1 MLFNQEHPVQ
11 LSRST
16 DNTVSMELEE
26 VLQVSFVSEIIWI
39 IFFNLYYL
47 MPQLKHGLHLVQWK
61 KMNSK

>member
-1 MLFNQEHPVQ
+1 MCFLTKNILLTFQG
-11 LSRST
+11 LRII
-16 DNTVSMELEE
+16 VSMELEE

-47 MPQLKHGLHLVQWK
+47 MPHLKHGLHLVQWK